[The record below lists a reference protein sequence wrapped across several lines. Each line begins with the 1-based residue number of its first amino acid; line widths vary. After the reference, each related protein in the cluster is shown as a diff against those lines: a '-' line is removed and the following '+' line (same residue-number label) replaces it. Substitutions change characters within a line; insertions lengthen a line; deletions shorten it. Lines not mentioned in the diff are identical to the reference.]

1 LGTICY
7 VYISNISFQNLL
19 SVKLEIMN
27 MQNAFQNLN
36 WLAIIVA
43 AASAFIL
50 GGLWYSPLMFAKRWM
65 KETGITEEST
75 KNTNM
80 TKLFGLAFILSFV
93 ASFFLAMFIG
103 ANAGAA
109 FGALAGFMAGF
120 GWVLTF
126 MGISYL
132 FEARSLAHFLINS
145 IYSVA
150 SMTIMGFIIG
160 IWQ

>member
-1 LGTICY
+1 
-7 VYISNISFQNLL
+7 
-19 SVKLEIMN
+19 MD

-43 AASAFIL
+43 AVSAFVL
-50 GGLWYSPLMFAKRWM
+50 GSLWYSPLMFVKRWM

-75 KNTNM
+75 KNINM
-80 TKLFGLAFILSFV
+80 VRLFLMAFILSLF

-103 ANAGAA
+103 PDAGAG

-120 GWVLTF
+120 GWVFTF

-132 FEARSLAHFLINS
+132 FEARTLAHFMINAM
-145 IYSVA
+145 YSVT
-150 SMTIMGFIIG
+150 SLTLMGFIIG
-160 IWQ
+160 LWQ

>member
-1 LGTICY
+1 
-7 VYISNISFQNLL
+7 
-19 SVKLEIMN
+19 MD
-27 MQNAFQNLN
+27 MQNAFEHLN

-43 AASAFIL
+43 AVSAFIL

-80 TKLFGLAFILSFV
+80 VKLFSLAFLLSLI

-103 ANAGAA
+103 PDTGAG

-145 IYSVA
+145 LYSVA
-150 SMTIMGFIIG
+150 SLTIMGFIIG